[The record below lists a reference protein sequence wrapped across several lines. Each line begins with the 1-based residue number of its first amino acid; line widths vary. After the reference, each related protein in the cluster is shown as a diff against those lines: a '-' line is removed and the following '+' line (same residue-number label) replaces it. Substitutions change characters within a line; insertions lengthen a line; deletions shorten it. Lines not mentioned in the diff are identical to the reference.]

1 VAPGYLRFN
10 QPNEAE
16 CNNSS
21 AFSCKAYAV
30 GNVLYLNWS
39 PDPLDNVSFRPE
51 IYVDPMGWRTGAA
64 ATYYNFSIGWQHWL
78 SPQIEFRPEVGIYH
92 ATRDAFNGDAN
103 AGIAPNKRNV
113 YFGASDVI
121 VHF

>member
-1 VAPGYLRFN
+1 MAPGYLRFN

-78 SPQIEFRPEVGIYH
+78 SPQIELRPEVTWYH
-92 ATRDAFNGDAN
+92 ASKDAFDLGTKDQETIFSGDA
-103 AGIAPNKRNV
+103 
-113 YFGASDVI
+113 I